1 MLCSACCAARKEAL
15 AAAGKAQ
22 LDLIESARKLYLK
35 ARAVTL
41 AQRAK
46 LYALDELDM
55 ATMRLR
61 SGTVVCVCVCV
72 LCVCVCGGLA

>member
-1 MLCSACCAARKEAL
+1 MPASMQDLLCCPTLRHALPAAARKELL

-22 LDLIESARKLYLK
+22 LELLEAGRKLYLK

-61 SGTVVCVCVCV
+61 
-72 LCVCVCGGLA
+72 